1 MATCLN
7 LVSKM
12 YKKRHFAR
20 VPFGI
25 KLIIAIDRKKFDA
38 TIIDISLKGALVT
51 RPKGWE
57 EQDNLHELM
66 LEIKLAGPDTV
77 MRINAEVAHEG
88 KETLGLRFVGIDLES
103 ISHLRRLLE
112 LNAGDPLLIEREVAA
127 LRYSV
132 KKGIH
137 LQ

>member
-1 MATCLN
+1 M
-7 LVSKM
+7 
-12 YKKRHFAR
+12 
-20 VPFGI
+20 PFGI